1 MRERQEWETCDI
13 IMIVL
18 LLINRLSIN
27 DCDHSGNDCGD
38 ASNHGKSRHNLA
50 FGNARCNSGEH
61 GQEMR

>member
-1 MRERQEWETCDI
+1 MRERQEWETCDL

-18 LLINRLSIN
+18 LLINMLSIY
-27 DCDHSGNDCGD
+27 DCEHSGNYCCDG
-38 ASNHGKSRHNLA
+38 NGRHNLA